1 MSYKINPYAL
11 KKISIFKFRKKNF
24 QHQSAPVF
32 SARPRLWSFGVQGEI
47 CVIWQCEFPEVE
59 EEGEKVVAHV
69 LSLQNTA
76 RPGSLLRARGVSNYL
91 DAGVLKCLLTPHINS
106 RGHFRRWI
114 GACCHRLAWQIIW
127 GGASTKLPGSR
138 TAQGCWSRFIYL
150 NADAVLVGIISTRW
164 LPAMGNWHSCVRIC
178 PIYIFCSYF
187 KALTFWLSDRNRSV
201 FLKFLWS

>member
-1 MSYKINPYAL
+1 MLWKNKHFQISKKKTPNINQHLSFRRDQDFEVFAC
-11 KKISIFKFRKKNF
+11 KVKFVWFDSENF
-24 QHQSAPVF
+24 QKWERMVG
-32 SARPRLWSFGVQGEI
+32 R
-47 CVIWQCEFPEVE
+47 
-59 EEGEKVVAHV
+59 VVAHV

-76 RPGSLLRARGVSNYL
+76 RPKSLPRARGVSNYL

-138 TAQGCWSRFIYL
+138 TAQGCWSRSIYL

-178 PIYIFCSYF
+178 RIYIF
-187 KALTFWLSDRNRSV
+187 LLI
-201 FLKFLWS
+201 L